1 MSDEMDVLFDH
12 RLRNAL
18 HGTSLPPAPA
28 SLRDALE
35 DLPRTAGGTTARS
48 VPRWTAGAALAAGLA
63 AVAVLGG
70 AAIFGLGGLGPAGNP
85 TPPPSPSA
93 SASASPSPTPS
104 PSSETFDVL
113 SPAQILEDGRTA
125 PSAANGSTSGATTAA
140 RYLFPTTLPQDPA
153 RQRDRRERCA
163 DRFLRPRRRMD
174 AQPGSRGGR
183 PCVLPAGYPARR
195 SRGHRP
201 ALARPAGSSHA
212 AQTDLVIVNG
222 HFLEPR
228 TLECPYVAAPPCI
241 DRFDVVDVI
250 SFDDPYE
257 RASASPE
264 ASATPFPFDSPPP
277 PPSSMANCSQPRAAT
292 GPEPGDPSISDMRE
306 KAGSRGPS
314 FPSSSW
320 AASCCRRSC
329 TTPRS
334 TRISRSARGRSP

>member
-70 AAIFGLGGLGPAGNP
+70 AAIFGLGGLGPAGHA
-85 TPPPSPSA
+85 TPSPSPSA
-93 SASASPSPTPS
+93 STSPSPTPS

-113 SPAQILEDGRTA
+113 SPAQNSRKARGRHPRHRT
-125 PSAANGSTSGATTAA
+125 
-140 RYLFPTTLPQDPA
+140 
-153 RQRDRRERCA
+153 DRRLGLLTARIPLSRVA
-163 DRFLRPRRRMD
+163 PLDRRREIAENDELIGDFSREGIWRPNPAAGAVLYANLPPD
-174 AQPGSRGGR
+174 AVRDDPEAIGLLAVR
-183 PCVLPAGYPARR
+183 PPDP
-195 SRGHRP
+195 STRP
-201 ALARPAGSSHA
+201 KPS
-212 AQTDLVIVNG
+212 LVIING

-228 TLECPYVAAPPCI
+228 TLECPSVAAPPCI
-241 DRFDVVDVI
+241 DRFDVDDVI
-250 SFDDPYE
+250 SFDDPYAS
-257 RASASPE
+257 ASASPE

-306 KAGSRGPS
+306 KAGSRGRS
-314 FPSSSW
+314 SPSSSS

-334 TRISRSARGRSP
+334 TRTSRSARGRSP